1 MKKFFIPKFAYM
13 KSNRFKTDEF
23 KLDALF
29 FGAHPDDVELTC
41 GGTVLKLVNE
51 GKKVGIID
59 LTKGELSTR
68 GNLSSRKKETEA
80 ASKLLGIKFRENA
93 GLKDGNISID
103 SNSINVII
111 NLIRKYQPEIIF
123 APYPDDRHPDHIN
136 SGNLINEAFF
146 FSGLKKIKSK
156 FDNHHRAKKLYFYP
170 QHYDTPVSFIIDIS
184 KFYNKKLEILKCYG
198 TQFFSGKNDK
208 GEETYISTEKF
219 MKYTEAK
226 ARFYGFKIGAEFGE
240 PFYTKGYLKFETNNL
255 F

>member
-13 KSNRFKTDEF
+13 KSNKF

-41 GGTVLKLVNE
+41 GGTVLKLVND

-68 GNLSSRKKETEA
+68 GNLTTRKKETDA
-80 ASKLLGIKFRENA
+80 ASKVMGIEVRENA
-93 GLKDGNISID
+93 GLKDGEIKNDAASRKI
-103 SNSINVII
+103 II
-111 NLIRKYQPEIIF
+111 NLIRKYQPKIIF

-136 SGNLINEAFF
+136 AGNLINDSFF
-146 FSGLKKIKSK
+146 YSGLKKIFTKVNIP
-156 FDNHHRAKKLYFYP
+156 FRANKLYFYP
-170 QHYDTPVSFIIDIS
+170 QHYDIPVSFVIDIS
-184 KFYNKKLEILKCYG
+184 KFYNKKLEALKCYG
-198 TQFFSGKNDK
+198 TQFFSGKKEK
-208 GEETYISTEKF
+208 GEETYISTENF

-240 PFYTKGYLKFETNNL
+240 PFYTKGYLKFETGNL